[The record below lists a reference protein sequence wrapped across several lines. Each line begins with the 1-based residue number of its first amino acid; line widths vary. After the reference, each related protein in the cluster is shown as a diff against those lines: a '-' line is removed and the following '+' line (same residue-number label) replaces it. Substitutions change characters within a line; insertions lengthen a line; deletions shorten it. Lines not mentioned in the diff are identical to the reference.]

1 MIDIINYQIYGFPV
15 LMYGMMAITAGGLTY
30 ATVSASGNLASTP
43 GAAPADPALAPASV
57 APASVAPA
65 SVAPAS
71 VAPASAA
78 PSPVIGGKRKSAK
91 SSPKRKHSG
100 TAKKHA

>member
-65 SVAPAS
+65 SA
-71 VAPASAA
+71 APASAA

>member
-65 SVAPAS
+65 S
-71 VAPASAA
+71 AA

>member
-43 GAAPADPALAPASV
+43 GDSATPIPAPMTLPAAIPTPPPPPIA
-57 APASVAPA
+57 
-65 SVAPAS
+65 
-71 VAPASAA
+71 
-78 PSPVIGGKRKSAK
+78 GGRKRKSAK
-91 SSPKRKHSG
+91 SSPKRKHTG